1 MDKGSTSERTR
12 EWFEKKW
19 GIEGM
24 VPNQSRIRRHIIR
37 KIILDSIFYVL
48 LLAAVIGYGVY
59 TGMLLAIYPF
69 VIAFFIALAV
79 IIAVISLH
87 AGFDPFA
94 LIKRKLRMIKR
105 DMGKK

>member
-24 VPNQSRIRRHIIR
+24 VPNQSRVRKSIIR
-37 KIILDSIFYVL
+37 KVILDSVFYVL
-48 LLAAVIGYGVY
+48 LLAAVIGYGLY
-59 TGMLLAIYPF
+59 TGILLAIYPF
-69 VIAFFIALAV
+69 IIAFFISLAF

-94 LIKRKLRMIKR
+94 VVKRKIRMIKR
-105 DMGKK
+105 EMGKK

>member
-24 VPNQSRIRRHIIR
+24 VPNQSRIRRNIIR
-37 KIILDSIFYVL
+37 KVILNSVFYVL
-48 LLAAVIGYGVY
+48 LLAAVIGYGLY

-69 VIAFFIALAV
+69 IIAFFIAFAV

-87 AGFDPFA
+87 TGFDPFA
-94 LIKRKLRMIKR
+94 VIKRKFRMIKR

>member
-24 VPNQSRIRRHIIR
+24 VPNQSRIRRNIIR
-37 KIILDSIFYVL
+37 KVILDSIFYVL
-48 LLAAVIGYGVY
+48 LLAGVIGYGVY
-59 TGMLLAIYPF
+59 TGILLAIYPF

-94 LIKRKLRMIKR
+94 VIKRKLRMIKR

>member
-1 MDKGSTSERTR
+1 
-12 EWFEKKW
+12 
-19 GIEGM
+19 M
-24 VPNQSRIRRHIIR
+24 VPNQSRIRRNIIR
-37 KIILDSIFYVL
+37 KVILDSIFYVL
-48 LLAAVIGYGVY
+48 LLAGVIGYGVY
-59 TGMLLAIYPF
+59 TGILLAIYPF

-94 LIKRKLRMIKR
+94 VIKRKLRMIKR